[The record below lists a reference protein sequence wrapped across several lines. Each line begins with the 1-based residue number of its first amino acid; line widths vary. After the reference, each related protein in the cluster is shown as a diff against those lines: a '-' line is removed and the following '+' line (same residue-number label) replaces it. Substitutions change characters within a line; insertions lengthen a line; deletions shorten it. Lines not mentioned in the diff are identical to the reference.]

1 MNYLLKITLTWQ
13 IILSMV
19 LGIICGI
26 FFGEMTR
33 YLSLIGQAFIMMME
47 MPVLLFLFSSIV
59 IGISQLT
66 FRNAKKIFLYSLLF
80 LSGSW
85 IITQITIFV
94 LPLGFPPIKVANK
107 YATIS
112 NMNPIK
118 SSLLDYFIPQNPF
131 KSFAEGTLP
140 AIVIFSIFFA
150 MALLHIK
157 NKQGFLKNFRV
168 IQEISLKMFNWINNF
183 SPIGVF
189 ALTASAAGVRTLLDL
204 QQIQYYYYSFIFS
217 SIFVSLIALP
227 LFTTVFLP
235 FSYKDIIKP
244 IIPSLLIAFVT
255 SNVIITLP
263 FIINAID
270 KKMLEFGFVKNQS
283 YGLSNT
289 LVPLSYNFPISGKLI
304 NLIFIMFVA
313 WHYNINLTSAQS
325 LQLSLLGVLTSFGSS
340 SSAISFL
347 LDALELPSDALE
359 LFISS
364 ALITSRFS
372 AVATIASITTL
383 CFFSIS
389 SFEKRLLFSYK
400 KFLVALLVCLMGY
413 GSWFLIINYFKKPII
428 SFKNDFSSLSIA
440 NKIEYKI
447 INLNTA
453 YNYKNKDFL
462 LVGFMDNNPPFSYF
476 NSKND
481 LVGLDIQAAHDL
493 AKDLKLK
500 LLFVKLNK
508 EDITYAINNNL
519 INLVMS
525 GVILDNNLI
534 KNNIISNSYLESS
547 VGLLSLDKNELETL
561 DDVYENEVT
570 IGVIKNVIASDIS
583 MYFANRNLVE
593 FNNYEDFLNQN
604 TTQILIAPLI
614 NIINISLK
622 NPLYST
628 IKDNLLPKIDYIYLL
643 NNKSNLKNFINN
655 WIELKKSQNYY
666 NYLYDKWVINKTK
679 ETHKKRWSIWQNIIM
694 SL

>member
-1 MNYLLKITLTWQ
+1 MNYLLKITLTSQ

-85 IITQITIFV
+85 VITQITILV
-94 LPLGFPPIKVANK
+94 LPLSFPPIKVADK
-107 YATIS
+107 YATFTNI
-112 NMNPIK
+112 NPIK
-118 SSLLDYFIPQNPF
+118 SNLLDYFIPQNPF

-150 MALLHIK
+150 MALLQIK

-227 LFTTVFLP
+227 LFTAVFLP

-270 KKMLEFGFVKNQS
+270 KKMLQFGFIKNQS

-289 LVPLSYNFPISGKLI
+289 LVPLSYNFPISGKLV

-325 LQLSLLGVLTSFGSS
+325 LQLSLLGILTSFGSS

-347 LDALELPSDALE
+347 LDALELPSDALD

-372 AVATIASITTL
+372 AVASISSITTL

-400 KFLVALLVCLMGY
+400 KFLLALLVCFIGY
-413 GSWFLIINYFKKPII
+413 GSWFLIIGYFKKPII
-428 SFKNDFSSLSIA
+428 SFKNDFSSLNIID
-440 NKIEYKI
+440 KIDYKI
-447 INLNTA
+447 IDLNLVN
-453 YNYKNKDFL
+453 NYQNKNFL
-462 LVGFMDNNPPFSYF
+462 LVGFIDDNQPFSYF
-476 NSKND
+476 NSKNE

-500 LLFVKLNK
+500 LIFVKLNQ
-508 EDITYAINNNL
+508 ENIVYAINNNL

-525 GVILDNNLI
+525 GIILDNNLI
-534 KNNIISNSYLESS
+534 KNNNISNNYLESS
-547 VGLLSLDKNELETL
+547 IGILSLDKNELENL
-561 DDVYENEVT
+561 NDVYENEIN
-570 IGVIKNVIASDIS
+570 IGVVKNIINNDTLI
-583 MYFANRNLVE
+583 YFPDKNLVE
-593 FNNYEDFLNQN
+593 FDDYKDFLKQDN
-604 TTQILIAPLI
+604 TQVLIAPLI
-614 NIINISLK
+614 NVINISFK
-622 NPLYST
+622 NPLYSA
-628 IKDNLLPKIDYIYLL
+628 IKDSLLPKIKYVYLL
-643 NNKSNLKNFINN
+643 NNKSNLKDFINN
-655 WIELKKSQNYY
+655 WIELKRSQNYY
-666 NYLYDKWVINKTK
+666 NYLYDKWVINKAK
-679 ETHKKRWSIWQNIIM
+679 ENHKKRWSIWQNIIM